1 MSNVPNVA
9 DIPDPAAATEPP
21 NARMPYLPALD
32 GIRALAVLA
41 VVVFHANESWLS
53 GGFLGVDVFFVVSG
67 FLITALLVGERE
79 RSGGVDLRAFWARRA
94 RRLLPALALVLA
106 VTTLYAVVVLGD
118 QLLTHLREV
127 LAAVAYVTNWDLI
140 IRDISYFES
149 FDRPSQLRHLWSLA
163 VEEQFY
169 LLWPLLFA
177 ALSRFVS
184 RRALLAIVLALA
196 TASLLWMTW
205 LYQPGEDPSRVY
217 FGSDP
222 RAFTILLG
230 VALGLVWHPWR
241 WQWPDARPG
250 LGRLLDALGLL
261 GLVAVILIMQQGHW
275 REAWL
280 YPWGLLAASA
290 ASAALIAA
298 VARRRSDAAR
308 ALSLPPLRWL
318 GTRSYGVYLWHWP
331 VLLALSYE
339 YSLSGWQLFAAGAA
353 LSAALAEL
361 SYRLVETPIRRREFW
376 QTLRREPPR
385 IPRRAWYAAA
395 LSVFAAA
402 ALGLLLIN
410 AEDSAAFPEAEQQA
424 TTSFVAAAA
433 PQEDDADISAPTQS
447 SAAPTPD
454 PDAAPDAT
462 QSPLIVS
469 DASAAAAEQERPT
482 ELIVSRPRAAAPADA
497 ADALD
502 DLPSRLP
509 AVPEPILNP
518 PPPHRPAAFAYIIQ
532 IGDSPGT
539 LARTFGVELDE
550 LVELN
555 GEQILEVVHVDDV
568 LYVPCPGGAPCAV
581 VEIALRGAGC
591 VRWSSALGEERACRG
606 VRALVGLPA
615 AFAAESGPLASDTV
629 WEWGGARIDSETFA
643 VTETNLDAGGGP
655 ASARLIARLG
665 VAPLAIGDSVMKHA
679 VRMLSERG
687 LDVDA
692 VGGRTAYQSM
702 KALEKHLAA
711 GPREV
716 VVFHGVGYEFVDT
729 DDFDRL
735 MRIVEDVDHLI
746 VLTRQFPPRDPWI
759 RLERDGNELIRR
771 ESAKYDKVTMI
782 DWNQVTN
789 GREDELTTDGTH
801 LRPDGLA
808 LYVQM
813 IVDAIAAGPS
823 GVAE

>member
-1 MSNVPNVA
+1 MSDAAPVP
-9 DIPDPAAATEPP
+9 EPS

-41 VVVFHANESWLS
+41 VVVFHANESWLT

-79 RSGGVDLRAFWARRA
+79 RSGRVDLRAFWARRA

-106 VTTLYAVVVLGD
+106 VTTLYAVAVLGD

-140 IRDISYFES
+140 LRDISYFEA
-149 FDRPSQLRHLWSLA
+149 FERPSQLRHLWSLA

-196 TASLLWMTW
+196 TASLIWMTQ

-230 VALGLVWHPWR
+230 VALGLVWRPWR
-241 WQWPDARPG
+241 WQWPDARPR
-250 LGRLLDALGLL
+250 LGRLLDALGIL
-261 GLVAVILIMQQGHW
+261 GLAAVVLIMQQGHW

-280 YPWGLLAASA
+280 YPWGLLGASA
-290 ASAALIAA
+290 AAAVLIAA
-298 VARRRSDAAR
+298 VARRRSDAGR

-331 VLLALSYE
+331 VLLALKYE
-339 YSLSGWQLFAAGAA
+339 FDLSGWQLFAIGTA
-353 LSAALAEL
+353 LSVALAEL

-395 LSVFAAA
+395 ASVFAAA
-402 ALGLLLIN
+402 ALGLFLIN
-410 AEDSAAFPEAEQQA
+410 AEDSAAFPDTGEQ
-424 TTSFVAAAA
+424 TTASFIPAAA
-433 PQEDDADISAPTQS
+433 PQEDDVGDISASLRST
-447 SAAPTPD
+447 AAR
-454 PDAAPDAT
+454 DADAESDAP

-469 DASAAAAEQERPT
+469 DANASAEQERPT
-482 ELIVSRPRAAAPADA
+482 EIIVSRPGTGQPQQHRSLIEPLLDPPLDPPSPQEPAT
-497 ADALD
+497 
-502 DLPSRLP
+502 
-509 AVPEPILNP
+509 
-518 PPPHRPAAFAYIIQ
+518 FAYIIRH
-532 IGDSPGT
+532 GDSPRAVAT
-539 LARTFGVELDE
+539 TFGIQLEQ

-555 GEQILEVVHVDDV
+555 GEEILEVVHVDDV
-568 LYVPCPGGAPCAV
+568 LHVPCPGGAPCALI
-581 VEIALRGAGC
+581 EIATRGAGC
-591 VRWSSALGEERACRG
+591 LRWSSALGEERACRG
-606 VRALVGLPA
+606 VHALVGLPA
-615 AFAAESGPLASDTV
+615 AFSAETGPLNSPPI
-629 WEWGGARIDSETFA
+629 WEWGGASIDGDRFELTA
-643 VTETNLDAGGGP
+643 DAADAGD
-655 ASARLIARLG
+655 ALIVRFGA
-665 VAPLAIGDSVMKHA
+665 APLAIGDSVMVGA
-679 VRMLSERG
+679 ARMLSERG
-687 LDVDA
+687 IDVDA
-692 VGGRTAYQSM
+692 KGGRTAYFSM
-702 KALEKHLAA
+702 EALEEHLAG

-716 VVFHGVGYEFVDT
+716 VVFHGVGYYFVSAE
-729 DDFDRL
+729 DFGRL
-735 MRIVEDVDHLI
+735 MSIAADVDHLI

-759 RLERDGNELIRR
+759 RLEREGNEMLRS
-771 ESAKYDKVTMI
+771 ESAKYDNVTLI
-782 DWNQVTN
+782 DWNEVTD

-801 LRPDGLA
+801 LTLLGLE
-808 LYVQM
+808 LYVQL
-813 IVDAIAAGPS
+813 IVNAIETGPPYS
-823 GVAE
+823 VGIAED

>member
-1 MSNVPNVA
+1 MSDAAPVP
-9 DIPDPAAATEPP
+9 ESS

-41 VVVFHANESWLS
+41 VVVFHANESWLT

-79 RSGGVDLRAFWARRA
+79 RSGRVDLRAFWARRA

-106 VTTLYAVVVLGD
+106 VTTIYAVAVLGD

-140 IRDISYFES
+140 LRDISYFEA
-149 FDRPSQLRHLWSLA
+149 FERPSQLRHLWSLA

-177 ALSRFVS
+177 GLSRFVS

-196 TASLLWMTW
+196 TASLIWMTQ

-230 VALGLVWHPWR
+230 VALGLVWRPWR
-241 WQWPDARPG
+241 WQWPEERRQIG
-250 LGRLLDALGLL
+250 WLLDAVGVLGLI
-261 GLVAVILIMQQGHW
+261 AVVLIMQQGHW

-290 ASAALIAA
+290 GAAVLIAA
-298 VARRRSDAAR
+298 VARRRSEAGR
-308 ALSLPPLRWL
+308 ALSLRPLRWL

-331 VLLALSYE
+331 VLLGFSYE
-339 YSLSGWQLFAAGAA
+339 LSLSGWQLFAAGAA

-361 SYRLVETPIRRREFW
+361 SYRLVETPIRRSEFW

-395 LSVFAAA
+395 TSVFAAA
-402 ALGLLLIN
+402 ALGLFLIN
-410 AEDSAAFPEAEQQA
+410 AEDSAAFPETEQQTA
-424 TTSFVAAAA
+424 VSFVPAAT
-433 PQEDDADISAPTQS
+433 PQEDDTDDISAPAR
-447 SAAPTPD
+447 SAATR
-454 PDAAPDAT
+454 DADAESDAESDAP
-462 QSPLIVS
+462 QSPLIIS
-469 DASAAAAEQERPT
+469 DASASAEQERPT
-482 ELIVSRPRAAAPADA
+482 GIVVSRPHADAPSDA
-497 ADALD
+497 ADA
-502 DLPSRLP
+502 PAPRP
-509 AVPEPILNP
+509 AVAEPILNP
-518 PPPHRPAAFAYIIQ
+518 PPPHRPAAFAYIVQ
-532 IGDSPGT
+532 PGDSPR
-539 LARTFGVELDE
+539 AVANTFGIELAE

-568 LYVPCPGGAPCAV
+568 LHIPCPGGAPCAV
-581 VEIALRGAGC
+581 VEIAMRGAGC
-591 VRWSSALGEERACRG
+591 VRWSSALGEARACRG

-615 AFAAESGPLASDTV
+615 AFAAESGLLASSTV
-629 WEWGGARIDSETFA
+629 WEWGDAHIASETF
-643 VTETNLDAGGGP
+643 VITETNLAAGGDP
-655 ASARLIARLG
+655 AFARLIARFG

-702 KALEKHLAA
+702 KALEEHLAA

-716 VVFHGVGYEFVDT
+716 VVFHGVGYYFVDT
-729 DDFDRL
+729 EDFDRL
-735 MRIVEDVDHLI
+735 MRIVEEVDHLI
-746 VLTRQFPPRDPWI
+746 ILTRQFPPRDPWI
-759 RLERDGNELIRR
+759 RLEREGNELIRR

-782 DWNQVTN
+782 DWNQITD

-813 IVDAIAAGPS
+813 IVDAIEAGP
-823 GVAE
+823 AEGAE

>member
-1 MSNVPNVA
+1 MSDAAPVP
-9 DIPDPAAATEPP
+9 ESS

-41 VVVFHANESWLS
+41 VVVFHANESWLT

-79 RSGGVDLRAFWARRA
+79 RSGRVDLRAFWARRA

-106 VTTLYAVVVLGD
+106 VTTIYAVAVLGD

-140 IRDISYFES
+140 LRDISYFEA
-149 FDRPSQLRHLWSLA
+149 FERPSQLRHLWSLA

-184 RRALLAIVLALA
+184 RRTLLAIVLALA
-196 TASLLWMTW
+196 TASLIWMTQ

-230 VALGLVWHPWR
+230 VALGLVWRPWR
-241 WQWPDARPG
+241 WEWPEERPR
-250 LGRLLDALGLL
+250 LGRLLDALGVL
-261 GLVAVILIMQQGHW
+261 GLAAVVLIMQQGHW

-290 ASAALIAA
+290 AAAVLIAA
-298 VARRRSDAAR
+298 VARRRSDASR

-331 VLLALSYE
+331 VLLTLSYE
-339 YSLSGWQLFAAGAA
+339 LSLSGWQLFAAGAA
-353 LSAALAEL
+353 LSTALAEL
-361 SYRLVETPIRRREFW
+361 SYRFVETPIRRREFW

-385 IPRRAWYAAA
+385 IPRRVWYAAA
-395 LSVFAAA
+395 ASVFAAA
-402 ALGLLLIN
+402 ALGLFLIN
-410 AEDSAAFPEAEQQA
+410 AEDSAAFPETEQQTA
-424 TTSFVAAAA
+424 ASFVPAAA
-433 PQEDDADISAPTQS
+433 PQEDDTDDISAPAR
-447 SAAPTPD
+447 SAATR
-454 PDAAPDAT
+454 DADAESDAESDAP
-462 QSPLIVS
+462 QSPLIIS
-469 DASAAAAEQERPT
+469 DANASAEQERPT
-482 ELIVSRPRAAAPADA
+482 EIVVSRPRAAVPADVANAPA
-497 ADALD
+497 L
-502 DLPSRLP
+502 RP
-509 AVPEPILNP
+509 AVAEPILNP
-518 PPPHRPAAFAYIIQ
+518 PPPHLPAAFAYIVQ
-532 IGDSPGT
+532 PGDSPR
-539 LARTFGVELDE
+539 AVANTFGIELAE

-581 VEIALRGAGC
+581 VELAMRGAGC
-591 VRWSSALGEERACRG
+591 VRWSSALGEARACRG
-606 VRALVGLPA
+606 VRALIGLPA
-615 AFAAESGPLASDTV
+615 AFAAESGLLASPTT
-629 WEWGGARIDSETFA
+629 WEWGDARAASETFA
-643 VTETNLDAGGGP
+643 ITETNLAAGGDP
-655 ASARLIARLG
+655 AFARLIARFG

-702 KALEKHLAA
+702 KALEEHLAA

-716 VVFHGVGYEFVDT
+716 VVFHGVGYYFVDT
-729 DDFDRL
+729 EDFDRL
-735 MRIVEDVDHLI
+735 MRIVEEVDHLI
-746 VLTRQFPPRDPWI
+746 ILTRQFPPRDPWI
-759 RLERDGNELIRR
+759 RLEREGNELIRR

-782 DWNQVTN
+782 DWNQITD

-801 LRPDGLA
+801 LRPDGLT

-813 IVDAIAAGPS
+813 IVDAIEAGPA
-823 GVAE
+823 GGAE

>member
-1 MSNVPNVA
+1 MSDAALVP
-9 DIPDPAAATEPP
+9 ESS

-41 VVVFHANESWLS
+41 VVVFHANESWLT

-79 RSGGVDLRAFWARRA
+79 RSGRVDLRAFWARRA

-106 VTTLYAVVVLGD
+106 VTTLYAAVILGD

-140 IRDISYFES
+140 LRDISYFEA
-149 FDRPSQLRHLWSLA
+149 FERPSQLRHLWSLA

-196 TASLLWMTW
+196 TASLIWMTQ

-230 VALGLVWHPWR
+230 VALGLVWRPWR
-241 WQWPDARPG
+241 WQWPDARPR
-250 LGRLLDALGLL
+250 LGRLLDALGIL
-261 GLVAVILIMQQGHW
+261 GLAAVVLIMQQGHW

-280 YPWGLLAASA
+280 YPWGLLGASA
-290 ASAALIAA
+290 AAAVLIAA
-298 VARRRSDAAR
+298 VARRRSDAGR

-331 VLLALSYE
+331 VLLALKYE
-339 YSLSGWQLFAAGAA
+339 FDLSGWQLFAAGAA

-376 QTLRREPPR
+376 QTLRREPPH
-385 IPRRAWYAAA
+385 IPRSAWYAAA
-395 LSVFAAA
+395 VSVFAAA
-402 ALGLLLIN
+402 ALGLFLIN
-410 AEDSAAFPEAEQQA
+410 AEDSAAFPETEQQA
-424 TTSFVAAAA
+424 TASFIPAAA
-433 PQEDDADISAPTQS
+433 PQEDHNNISAPTQS
-447 SAAPTPD
+447 RPAPMPSSS
-454 PDAAPDAT
+454 DAAPDAA

-469 DASAAAAEQERPT
+469 DANASAEQERPT
-482 ELIVSRPRAAAPADA
+482 EIIVSRSGTGQPRQHRSLIEPLLDPPLDPLSPQEPAT
-497 ADALD
+497 
-502 DLPSRLP
+502 
-509 AVPEPILNP
+509 
-518 PPPHRPAAFAYIIQ
+518 FAYTIRH
-532 IGDSPGT
+532 GDSPHAVAT
-539 LARTFGVELDE
+539 TFGIQLEQ

-555 GEQILEVVHVDDV
+555 GEEILEVVHVDDV
-568 LYVPCPGGAPCAV
+568 LRVPCPGGAPCALI
-581 VEIALRGAGC
+581 EIATRGAGC
-591 VRWSSALGEERACRG
+591 LRWSSALGEERACRS

-615 AFAAESGPLASDTV
+615 AFSAETGPLNSPPI
-629 WEWGGARIDSETFA
+629 WEWGGASIGGDRFEFTADA
-643 VTETNLDAGGGP
+643 ADAGD
-655 ASARLIARLG
+655 ALIVRFGA
-665 VAPLAIGDSVMKHA
+665 APLAIGDSVMVGA
-679 VRMLSERG
+679 ARMLSERG
-687 LDVDA
+687 IDVDA
-692 VGGRTAYQSM
+692 KGGRTAYFSM
-702 KALEKHLAA
+702 EALEEHLAG

-716 VVFHGVGYEFVDT
+716 VVFHGVGYYFVSAE
-729 DDFDRL
+729 DFGRL
-735 MRIVEDVDHLI
+735 MSIAADVDHLI

-759 RLERDGNELIRR
+759 RLEREGNKMLRR
-771 ESAKYDKVTMI
+771 ESAKYDNVTLI
-782 DWNQVTN
+782 DWNEVTD

-801 LRPDGLA
+801 LTLLGLE
-808 LYVQM
+808 LYVQL
-813 IVDAIAAGPS
+813 IVNAIEAGPPDS
-823 GVAE
+823 AGIAEG